1 MCINLALLMEKQ
13 VIYVEC
19 FLQLRM
25 SVQPSGTFTC
35 SRKSLAN
42 ELAHN
47 RGARGPEK
55 KSLNFELGKHFVKNL
70 TKLIYKFL
78 GIKTMKNLQFKL
90 IIRH

>member
-47 RGARGPEK
+47 RGARGPALCCFYVVVK
-55 KSLNFELGKHFVKNL
+55 LNYVEATNNL
-70 TKLIYKFL
+70 KFFL
-78 GIKTMKNLQFKL
+78 FQSNLDVSQSVF
-90 IIRH
+90 RF